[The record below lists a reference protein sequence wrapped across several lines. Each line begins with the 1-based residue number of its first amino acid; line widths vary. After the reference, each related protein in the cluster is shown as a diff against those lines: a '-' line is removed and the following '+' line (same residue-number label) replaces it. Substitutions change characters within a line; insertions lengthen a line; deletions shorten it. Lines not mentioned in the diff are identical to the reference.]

1 MVSRMEPVDPARPGS
16 ETPAT
21 PGGPA
26 PYPAHWEADVLLRD
40 GSTMRIRPILSSDA
54 DALQA
59 FHEAQSEESTYFR
72 FFAPMRSL
80 PPRDL
85 ERLVTVDHTDRVAL
99 VMLSGERIVA
109 VGRYD
114 RIEAGTAEVAFNVS
128 DAHQGRGLGS
138 VLLEHL
144 AAAARERGIDRFVA
158 DVLPSNARMIRVFSD
173 AGYDVRQR
181 YEDGVI
187 SLEFQI
193 DPTQRSLDVVASREQ
208 RTDAASMRAL
218 LAPEGVLVV
227 AGEESDGQA
236 NLARRIAA
244 NLAARGDVTC
254 VGEPL
259 REVAAEHGH
268 PWLPGLPAEPVPAAT
283 LAYVAIAPGV
293 VLDLLPTLAAAGVRG
308 VVVLGSGFDRDGA
321 PTQVQLVAAARAA
334 GVRLVGPRS
343 YGLVLRPRDVADNAG
358 STGTDQA
365 GTDDDVTAAPPAD
378 AATANGTL
386 AHPGPAAGP
395 VALFSQSAALSAQL
409 LAATVANGIG
419 VATYVSAGHRADVS
433 GNDLLQYAS
442 DLPDVRAVALYLE
455 SLGNPRKFARVAGR
469 VSSRVPVVAVVGAS
483 QRGEG
488 GLGRA
493 ALEEAMLAAG
503 VIVAP
508 TMQAML
514 DAVAL
519 ASAAPL
525 PRGRRVAVLGS
536 SIALIGLAAGQL
548 SHVDPDPI
556 LVTYDARGGAEAVS
570 AAVERLSAQEWDVAV
585 VIHVDLLGE
594 LDPAILS
601 ALTGLTSSGRPVL
614 AVVPGLHGLTPE
626 LAVPRLEGGT
636 TDAGQEVVP
645 AYPSVEEA
653 VAALELV
660 LRYAQRRRQDPGS
673 LVEPAE
679 LDLRAA
685 RGIVED
691 TLAAHPE
698 GATLEPAQTRA
709 FLAAL
714 GITMLPSHIVH
725 STRQAVTLAR
735 EIGWPV
741 ALKSL
746 DPELRR
752 RSLGGV
758 RLDITRPLELV
769 EAMRTVRL
777 RQGGTGPVELQAMAP
792 LGVACVVRGWDDPIV
807 GPVVSFG
814 LAGDATE
821 LLEDATYALPPL
833 RSGDV
838 HRLVRGIR
846 AAPRLLS
853 RLADRLDAEPD
864 LEPLEDVIARVAE
877 AVEAIPQLR
886 ALELTPALAT
896 EEGILVLSASVRV
909 GPEIRPDGGRRALR
923 PAAP

>member
-1 MVSRMEPVDPARPGS
+1 MVSPMEPEDAVAP
-16 ETPAT
+16 
-21 PGGPA
+21 GPA

-40 GSTMRIRPILSSDA
+40 GSTMRIRPILPSDA

-72 FFAPMRSL
+72 FFAPLRTL
-80 PPRDL
+80 PPKDL
-85 ERLVTVDHTDRVAL
+85 RRLVTVDHADRVAL
-99 VMLSGERIVA
+99 VMLSGDRIVA

-114 RIEAGTAEVAFNVS
+114 RVDAGTAEVAFNVS
-128 DAHQGRGLGS
+128 DVHQGRGLGS

-158 DVLPSNARMIRVFSD
+158 DTLPANARMIRVFSD

-187 SLEFQI
+187 SLEFRI

-218 LAPEGVLVV
+218 LAPAGILVV
-227 AGEESDGQA
+227 AGTEEDGQA
-236 NLARRIAA
+236 NLAQRIAA
-244 NLAARGDVTC
+244 NLAARTDVTC
-254 VGEPL
+254 VGGPL
-259 REVAAEHGH
+259 RAVAAEHGH
-268 PWLPGLPAEPVPAAT
+268 PWLPDLDAAPTAT
-283 LAYVAIAPGV
+283 LAYAATAPEAMLG
-293 VLDLLPTLAAAGVRG
+293 LLPRLAAVGVRG
-308 VVVLGSGFDRDGA
+308 VVVLGSGFDREGA
-321 PTQVQLVAAARAA
+321 PTQAELVAAARE
-334 GVRLVGPRS
+334 GGLRIVGPRS
-343 YGLVLRPRDVADNAG
+343 YGLVLRPVDAGPDGARPDGAVEGDAGRDDPVVATVNA
-358 STGTDQA
+358 
-365 GTDDDVTAAPPAD
+365 
-378 AATANGTL
+378 TL
-386 AHPGPAAGP
+386 ADPGPPSGP

-409 LAATVANGIG
+409 LAATAASGIG

-442 DLPDVRAVALYLE
+442 DLPDVRAVGMYLE

-483 QRGEG
+483 QREEG

-493 ALEEAMLAAG
+493 ALQEAMLAAG
-503 VIVAP
+503 VLVAP
-508 TMQAML
+508 TMPAMI

-519 ASAAPL
+519 LAATPL
-525 PRGRRVAVLGS
+525 PRGSRVAVLGS
-536 SIALIGLAAGQL
+536 SAALVGLAAGQL
-548 SHVDPDPI
+548 TGVDADPV
-556 LVTYDARGGAEAVS
+556 LASYDARGGAPAVA
-570 AAVERLSAQEWDVAV
+570 AAVELLAAREWDVAL

-594 LDPAILS
+594 RDPAILRE
-601 ALTGLTSSGRPVL
+601 LTGLTRTGRPVL
-614 AVVPGLHGLTPE
+614 AVVPGLHGWTPE
-626 LAVPRLEGGT
+626 LAVTDVAAPAPPAEPLGT
-636 TDAGQEVVP
+636 RQPVVP
-645 AYPSVEEA
+645 SYPSVEEA
-653 VAALELV
+653 VAALTLA
-660 LRYAQRRRQDPGS
+660 LRYATWRRQDPGS
-673 LVEPAE
+673 LVEPE
-679 LDLRAA
+679 GVDLRRA
-685 RGIVED
+685 REIVEE
-691 TLAAHPE
+691 TLREHPE
-698 GATLEPAQTRA
+698 GSDLASEPTRE

-714 GITMLPSHIVH
+714 GITMLPSYRVH

-741 ALKSL
+741 AVRSI
-746 DPELRR
+746 DPVLRR
-752 RSLGGV
+752 RDIGGV

-769 EAMRTVRL
+769 DALRTVRL
-777 RQGGTGPVELQAMAP
+777 RQGGSGPVELQAMAP
-792 LGVACVVRGWDDPIV
+792 LGVACVVRGWDDAVV

-853 RLADRLDAEPD
+853 RLADRLESEPD

-877 AVEAIPQLR
+877 AIEAIPQLR

-896 EEGILVLSASVRV
+896 EEGILVLSARVSVA
-909 GPEIRPDGGRRALR
+909 PQIRPDGGRRALR
-923 PAAP
+923 PAVR